1 MKIMERIALG
11 RTVWLV
17 TAGVGLLILGALYT
31 IFGTEASFAPALDK
45 AKTSDAHVPA
55 EGIAPIEE
63 PNYSYEVSTVTFGGS
78 CTAGS
83 MLGSAAYGT
92 FNGALAENGTGYFF
106 ENLSGIFAS
115 DGFTLAG
122 LDVTLTDRE
131 LTPAE
136 KESREWFC
144 APVSAAEVFAGIDA
158 LSLEFDRTMDY
169 GTEGY
174 ADTQTALEAAGIH
187 WCDTGRAVYRE
198 LESGVKIAVYC
209 CELDADQ
216 AENVKSWLASA
227 KEKADFT
234 ALYLSDTEETYMPS
248 ESKTALMQSYIDA
261 GADLVVGTNGA
272 KLQPSAE
279 YGDGFIAYSL
289 GSLIDGATR
298 YHEDY
303 TALLQVEL
311 QSKNGELTGV
321 EYRFIPCYTADGD
334 QSWRPTEI
342 AGDNE
347 RENVLAF
354 LRGERPRP

>member
-31 IFGTEASFAPALDK
+31 IFGTEASFAPVLEK
-45 AKTSDAHVPA
+45 AETSDAHAPS
-55 EGIAPIEE
+55 EGIAPIDE
-63 PNYSYEVSTVTFGGS
+63 PDYSYEISTVTFGGS

-92 FNGALAENGTGYFF
+92 FNGALEENGAGYFF
-106 ENLSGIFAS
+106 ENLSGVFTS

-122 LDVTLTDRE
+122 LDAVFTDRE
-131 LTPAE
+131 LDPTE
-136 KESREWFC
+136 KENREWFS
-144 APVSAAEVFAGIDA
+144 APSAAAGIFAGIDA
-158 LSLEFDRTMDY
+158 LSLTFDRTMDY
-169 GTEGY
+169 GSEGY
-174 ADTQTALEAAGIH
+174 ADTQTALDNAGIH

-198 LESGVKIAVYC
+198 LESGVSIAVYC
-209 CELDADQ
+209 CKLDADQ
-216 AENVKSWLASA
+216 AENVKNWLASA
-227 KEKADFT
+227 QEKADFV
-234 ALYLSDTEETYMPS
+234 ALYLSDTEETYAPS

-272 KLQPSAE
+272 VLQPAME
-279 YGDGFIAYSL
+279 YGGGFIAHSL

-311 QSKNGELTGV
+311 HSKDGKLTGA

-334 QSWRPTEI
+334 KSWRPTEI
-342 AGDNE
+342 MGDTE

-354 LRGERPRP
+354 LHGDRPRP